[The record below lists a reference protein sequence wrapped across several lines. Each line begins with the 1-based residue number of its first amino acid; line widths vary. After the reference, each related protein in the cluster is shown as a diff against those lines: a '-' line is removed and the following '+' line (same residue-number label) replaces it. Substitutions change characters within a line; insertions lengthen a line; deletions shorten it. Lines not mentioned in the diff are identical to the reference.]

1 MNRLTVPDGGA
12 EQILQPSPQ
21 QAGRAAPSPGNGGQA
36 AGIPVGPSPA
46 PGVAFGQP
54 LGPMVAPMAGTF
66 AQGFAGP
73 MFAPQEGG
81 AVITGPVV
89 DPLYIQASLVAHA
102 WPVQALLESLRRQY
116 GGA

>member
-1 MNRLTVPDGGA
+1 M
-12 EQILQPSPQ
+12 
-21 QAGRAAPSPGNGGQA
+21 AALFRKYPHAKYIFTLSE
-36 AGIPVGPSPA
+36 SW
-46 PGVAFGQP
+46 
-54 LGPMVAPMAGTF
+54 AGTF
-66 AQGFAGP
+66 AQAFTGP